1 MIYTVK
7 IDDKT
12 PTGKRIIN
20 DLRKHKKVVEFE
32 NPAETGI
39 IPEGYVTGDEFESQV
54 KENINTYCKKNGII

>member
-20 DLRKHKKVVEFE
+20 DLRKHPKTVIFE
-32 NPAETGI
+32 DPEVTGV

-54 KENINTYCKKNGII
+54 KENINSYCKNNGII